1 MRPQP
6 GTHPDYY
13 NYYIGLVASETILE
27 ALEENKLLVISTI
40 ASIPEASADYAYDA
54 GKWTIKQLLQHI
66 ADTERILA
74 VRALRFAR
82 LDPQLNP
89 SFDENH
95 YASTAQVAN
104 KGVEDIMDELLA
116 IRESTRL
123 LFKSL
128 NNDELLRSGETT
140 VGKTTVL
147 ALGYMICGHSTHHL
161 RVLRERYLKGL

>member
-13 NYYIGLVASETILE
+13 LHYIGLVGSGNILD
-27 ALEENKLLVISTI
+27 ALEENKLLLISTI
-40 ASIPEASADYAYDA
+40 ASIPEASADFAYAE

-82 LDPQLNP
+82 RDQQINP
-89 SFDENH
+89 SFDEDQ
-95 YASTAQVAN
+95 YAAAANVAV
-104 KGVEDIMDELLA
+104 KGIEDLMDELLA
-116 IRESTRL
+116 IREATRL
-123 LFKSL
+123 LFKPLS
-128 NNDELLRSGETT
+128 DEELLRSGETT
-140 VGKTTVL
+140 VGKTTVI

-161 RVLRERYLKGL
+161 KVLRERYLKGL